1 MFSLRNL
8 QLVVS
13 FASVMIL
20 ISIANAAAKTVPTR
34 VAQMSAAV
42 CWETC
47 AGSCDKAFEKCALDN
62 PGQFKQCATARD
74 TCHDQCSDQ
83 CGFKK

>member
-1 MFSLRNL
+1 MFSPTRL
-8 QLVVS
+8 QIGVCL
-13 FASVMIL
+13 ASTMVL
-20 ISIANAAAKTVPTR
+20 SSIVNAATKTVPTR
-34 VAQMSAAV
+34 IAQMTPAV

-47 AGSCDKAFEKCALDN
+47 SSTCDKAYEKCALGN
-62 PGQFKQCATARD
+62 PDQVTQCRTARD